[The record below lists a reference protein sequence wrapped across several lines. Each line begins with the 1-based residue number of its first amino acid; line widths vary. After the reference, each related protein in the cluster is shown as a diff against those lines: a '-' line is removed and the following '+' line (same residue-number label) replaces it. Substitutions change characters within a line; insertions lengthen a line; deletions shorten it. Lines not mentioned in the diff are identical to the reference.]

1 MYAGSQ
7 SMELTMSNILQRTD
21 LYLQGDD
28 IIWHPDND
36 GHRQAEEL
44 SKIDAKTPLEAI
56 SSGGAVLKLF
66 HGNAIFQ
73 RSDGIFSFAR
83 SQRTGMG
90 AEAHAW
96 QRLVFHFWSLPHAS

>member
-28 IIWHPDND
+28 IIWHPDD
-36 GHRQAEEL
+36 IDKLKEL

>member
-1 MYAGSQ
+1 M
-7 SMELTMSNILQRTD
+7 M
-21 LYLQGDD
+21 D
-28 IIWHPDND
+28 IDKLK
-36 GHRQAEEL
+36 EL

-96 QRLVFHFWSLPHAS
+96 HRLVFHFWSLPHAS